1 MLHHLDRI
9 FPEHLKSSPTLMNCY
24 DALLKGVVTMFS
36 VQVLLIR
43 GRKIHQNFRIV
54 IILPSTYSFP
64 SSPESTRCL

>member
-9 FPEHLKSSPTLMNCY
+9 FPEHLKSSPALMNCS

-36 VQVLLIR
+36 VQLLLIR

-54 IILPSTYSFP
+54 IILPSTYSLP
-64 SSPESTRCL
+64 CSPESARCL